1 MAAVHWYI
9 ARGGLK
15 VGPFTA
21 ADLKQLATFGLLK
34 PSEMLWTEG
43 LSKWVAA
50 STFPALFPA
59 PAEKRYWLALA
70 GKTRGPYAIDQIR
83 AALGSRQVTL
93 DTLAWRRGDPEHVAQ
108 DPRFA
113 IAVYRAAIDN
123 GTMGGI
129 AYV

>member
-1 MAAVHWYI
+1 MTVD
-9 ARGGLK
+9 R
-15 VGPFTA
+15 
-21 ADLKQLATFGLLK
+21 DLI
-34 PSEMLWTEG
+34 EE
-43 LSKWVAA
+43 
-50 STFPALFPA
+50 
-59 PAEKRYWLALA
+59 
-70 GKTRGPYAIDQIR
+70 
-83 AALGSRQVTL
+83 VTL